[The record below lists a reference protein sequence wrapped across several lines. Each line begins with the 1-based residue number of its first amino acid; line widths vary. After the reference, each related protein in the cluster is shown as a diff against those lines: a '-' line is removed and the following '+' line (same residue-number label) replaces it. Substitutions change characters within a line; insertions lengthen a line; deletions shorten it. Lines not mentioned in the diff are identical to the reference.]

1 MNLPPYD
8 KFPSISDDRILLRA
22 IRYSDLKYLI
32 EISFYN
38 AIQAR
43 IFKEAAEMQT
53 KINEDYSNGNSIH
66 WGIVDKSTN
75 KIVGTCGYYRGL
87 DEGEGELG
95 CVLLPQF
102 RGQGFMTAALLLAI
116 KFGLNTIGLSRIW
129 AITTKQNVK
138 AIKLIEKL
146 KFIKVADLDGNEVE
160 YELRQN

>member
-43 IFKEAAEMQT
+43 TLKEAAEMQT

-75 KIVGTCGYYRGL
+75 IIVGTCGYYRGL

-129 AITTKQNVK
+129 AITTKENEK